1 LQKLKFSLVVLLGAC
16 SYGVLSS
23 ILKVGFSNGF
33 TFPELL
39 GGQYVFGWFG
49 LLLLVIIFSR
59 HKVSL
64 KNILSLLAVGITM
77 SLTSIFY
84 GFSVKELPAS
94 IAIVLLFQFTWMGVL
109 IEAIANKTVPS
120 REKVISIIILFVGTL
135 FAGGIFEG
143 LGQQLSMKGIL
154 FGLLAA
160 ITFSLYIF
168 ASGRVST
175 EVPIYSKS
183 FLMTTSATLFVCL
196 VFPPTYLID
205 GTLQAGLWKY
215 ALILGFFGVVIP
227 VICFSVGIP
236 KVGTGLGTI
245 LGAVELPTA
254 VIASITLVH
263 EVVSPLR
270 WFGIVCILLGIFIPQ
285 ILEVRKEKRLTR
297 FDYETTKV

>member
-1 LQKLKFSLVVLLGAC
+1 MVLLGAC
-16 SYGVLSS
+16 SYGILSS
-23 ILKVGFSNGF
+23 ILKVGFSNGY
-33 TFPELL
+33 TFPQLL

-49 LLLLVIIFSR
+49 LLILVLTFSR
-59 HKVSL
+59 YKVSL
-64 KNILSLLAVGITM
+64 KNIVSLLAVGTTM

-109 IEAIANKTVPS
+109 IEAIINKSFPS
-120 REKVISIIILFVGTL
+120 REKVLSIIILFVGTML
-135 FAGGIFEG
+135 AGGVFEG
-143 LGQQLSMKGIL
+143 LGQQLSLKGIL

-160 ITFSLYIF
+160 ITFSFYIF

-183 FLMTTSATLFVCL
+183 FLMTTSATLFVCIM
-196 VFPPTYLID
+196 FPPTYLMD

-227 VICFSVGIP
+227 VICFSIGIP

-263 EVVSPLR
+263 EVVSLLQ
-270 WFGIVCILLGIFIPQ
+270 WLGIVCILLGIFIPQ
-285 ILEVRKEKRLTR
+285 MLNVRKERQLAR
-297 FDYETTKV
+297 FSNEATEF

>member
-1 LQKLKFSLVVLLGAC
+1 MNKLKFSLVVLLGAC
-16 SYGVLSS
+16 SYGILSS
-23 ILKVGFSNGF
+23 ILKVGFSNGY
-33 TFPELL
+33 TFPQLL

-49 LLLLVIIFSR
+49 LLILVLTFSR
-59 HKVSL
+59 YKVSL
-64 KNILSLLAVGITM
+64 KNIVSLLAVGTTM

-109 IEAIANKTVPS
+109 IEAIINKSFPS
-120 REKVISIIILFVGTL
+120 REKVLSIIILFVGTML
-135 FAGGIFEG
+135 AGGVFEG
-143 LGQQLSMKGIL
+143 LGQQLSLKGIL

-160 ITFSLYIF
+160 ITFSFYIF

-183 FLMTTSATLFVCL
+183 FLMTTSATLFVCIM
-196 VFPPTYLID
+196 FPPTYLMD

-227 VICFSVGIP
+227 VICFSIGIP
-236 KVGTGLGTI
+236 KVGTSLGTI

-263 EVVSPLR
+263 EVVSLLQ
-270 WFGIVCILLGIFIPQ
+270 WLGIVCILLGIFIPQ
-285 ILEVRKEKRLTR
+285 MLNVRKERQLAR
-297 FDYETTKV
+297 FSNEATEF

>member
-1 LQKLKFSLVVLLGAC
+1 
-16 SYGVLSS
+16 
-23 ILKVGFSNGF
+23 
-33 TFPELL
+33 
-39 GGQYVFGWFG
+39 
-49 LLLLVIIFSR
+49 
-59 HKVSL
+59 
-64 KNILSLLAVGITM
+64 M

-109 IEAIANKTVPS
+109 IEAIANKTFPS
-120 REKVISIIILFVGTL
+120 REKVLSIIILFVGTM
-135 FAGGIFEG
+135 FAGGVFEG
-143 LGQQLSMKGIL
+143 LGQQLSTKGIL

-183 FLMTTSATLFVCL
+183 FLMTTSATLFVCIM
-196 VFPPTYLID
+196 FPPTYLMD

-227 VICFSVGIP
+227 VICFSIGIP

-263 EVVSPLR
+263 EVVSPLQ
-270 WFGIVCILLGIFIPQ
+270 WLGIVCILLGIFIPQ
-285 ILEVRKEKRLTR
+285 MLNVRKERQIAR
-297 FDYETTKV
+297 FGNESTEF

>member
-1 LQKLKFSLVVLLGAC
+1 MNKLKFSLVVLLGAC
-16 SYGVLSS
+16 SYGILSS
-23 ILKVGFSNGF
+23 ILKVGFSNGY
-33 TFPELL
+33 TFPQLL

-49 LLLLVIIFSR
+49 LLILVLTFSR
-59 HKVSL
+59 YKVSL
-64 KNILSLLAVGITM
+64 KNIVSLLAVGTTM

-109 IEAIANKTVPS
+109 IEAIINKSFPS
-120 REKVISIIILFVGTL
+120 REKVLSIIILFVGTML
-135 FAGGIFEG
+135 AGGVFEG
-143 LGQQLSMKGIL
+143 LGQQLSLKGIL

-160 ITFSLYIF
+160 ITFSFYIF

-183 FLMTTSATLFVCL
+183 FLMTTSATLFVCIM
-196 VFPPTYLID
+196 FPPTYLMD

-227 VICFSVGIP
+227 VICFSIGIP

-263 EVVSPLR
+263 EVVSLLQ
-270 WFGIVCILLGIFIPQ
+270 WLGIVCILLGIFIPQ
-285 ILEVRKEKRLTR
+285 MLNVRKERQLAR
-297 FDYETTKV
+297 FSNEATEF

>member
-1 LQKLKFSLVVLLGAC
+1 MNKLKFSLVVLLGAC

-23 ILKVGFSNGF
+23 ILKIGFLNGFS
-33 TFPELL
+33 FPELL
-39 GGQYVFGWFG
+39 GGQYIFGWLG
-49 LLLLVIIFSR
+49 LLLLVITFSR
-59 HKVSL
+59 HKVSS
-64 KNILSLLAVGITM
+64 KNILSLLAVGTTM

-84 GFSVKELPAS
+84 GLSVKELPAS

-109 IEAIANKTVPS
+109 IEAIANKTFPS
-120 REKVISIIILFVGTL
+120 REKVLSILILFVGTV
-135 FAGGIFEG
+135 FAGGIFDG
-143 LGQQLSMKGIL
+143 LGQQLSIKGII

-196 VFPPTYLID
+196 IFPPTYLID

-227 VICFSVGIP
+227 VICFSIGVP

-263 EVVSPLR
+263 EVVSPLQ
-270 WFGIVCILLGIFIPQ
+270 WVGIICILSGIFIPQ
-285 ILEVRKEKRLTR
+285 MLKVQKEKKKFR
-297 FDYETTKV
+297 FREETTEL

>member
-1 LQKLKFSLVVLLGAC
+1 MVLLGAC

-23 ILKVGFSNGF
+23 ILKVGFSNGY
-33 TFPELL
+33 TFPQLL

-49 LLLLVIIFSR
+49 LLILVLTFSR
-59 HKVSL
+59 YKVSL
-64 KNILSLLAVGITM
+64 KNIVSLLAVGTTM

-109 IEAIANKTVPS
+109 IEAIINKSFPS
-120 REKVISIIILFVGTL
+120 REKVLSIIILFVGTML
-135 FAGGIFEG
+135 AGGVFEG
-143 LGQQLSMKGIL
+143 LGQQLSLKGIL

-160 ITFSLYIF
+160 ITFSFYIF

-183 FLMTTSATLFVCL
+183 FLMTTSATLFVCIM
-196 VFPPTYLID
+196 FPPTYLMD

-227 VICFSVGIP
+227 VICFSIGIP

-263 EVVSPLR
+263 EVVSLLQ
-270 WFGIVCILLGIFIPQ
+270 WLGIVCILLGIFIPQ
-285 ILEVRKEKRLTR
+285 MLNVRKERQLAR
-297 FDYETTKV
+297 FSNEATEF

>member
-1 LQKLKFSLVVLLGAC
+1 VVLLGAC

-23 ILKVGFSNGF
+23 ILKVGFSNGY
-33 TFPELL
+33 TFPQLL

-49 LLLLVIIFSR
+49 LLILVLTFSR
-59 HKVSL
+59 YKVSL
-64 KNILSLLAVGITM
+64 KNIVSLLAVGTTM

-109 IEAIANKTVPS
+109 IEAIINKSFPS
-120 REKVISIIILFVGTL
+120 REKVLSIIILFVGTML
-135 FAGGIFEG
+135 AGGVFEG
-143 LGQQLSMKGIL
+143 LGQQLSLKGIL

-160 ITFSLYIF
+160 ITFSFYIF

-183 FLMTTSATLFVCL
+183 FLMTTSATLFVCIM
-196 VFPPTYLID
+196 FPPTYLMD
-205 GTLQAGLWKY
+205 GALQAGLWKY

-227 VICFSVGIP
+227 VICFSIGIP

-263 EVVSPLR
+263 EVVSLLQ
-270 WFGIVCILLGIFIPQ
+270 WLGIVCILLGIFIPQ
-285 ILEVRKEKRLTR
+285 MLNVRKERQLAR
-297 FDYETTKV
+297 FSNEATEF

>member
-1 LQKLKFSLVVLLGAC
+1 MNKLKFSLVVLLGAC

-23 ILKVGFSNGF
+23 ILKVGFSNGY
-33 TFPELL
+33 TFPQLL

-49 LLLLVIIFSR
+49 LLILVLTFSR
-59 HKVSL
+59 YKVSL
-64 KNILSLLAVGITM
+64 KNIVSLLAVGTTM

-109 IEAIANKTVPS
+109 IEAIINKSFPS
-120 REKVISIIILFVGTL
+120 REKVLSIIILFVGTML
-135 FAGGIFEG
+135 AGGVFEG
-143 LGQQLSMKGIL
+143 LGQQLSLKGIL

-160 ITFSLYIF
+160 ITFSFYIF

-183 FLMTTSATLFVCL
+183 FLMTTSATLFVCIM
-196 VFPPTYLID
+196 FPPTYLMD

-227 VICFSVGIP
+227 VICFSIGIP

-263 EVVSPLR
+263 EVVSLLQ
-270 WFGIVCILLGIFIPQ
+270 WLGIVCILLGIFIPQ
-285 ILEVRKEKRLTR
+285 MLNVRKERQLAR
-297 FDYETTKV
+297 FSNEATEF

>member
-1 LQKLKFSLVVLLGAC
+1 MVLLGAC

-23 ILKVGFSNGF
+23 ILKVGFSNGY
-33 TFPELL
+33 TFPQLL

-49 LLLLVIIFSR
+49 LLILVLTFSR
-59 HKVSL
+59 YKVSL
-64 KNILSLLAVGITM
+64 KNIVSLLAVGTTM

-109 IEAIANKTVPS
+109 IEAIINKSFPS
-120 REKVISIIILFVGTL
+120 REKVLSIIILFVGTML
-135 FAGGIFEG
+135 AGGVFEG
-143 LGQQLSMKGIL
+143 LGQQLSLKGIL

-160 ITFSLYIF
+160 ITFSFYIF

-183 FLMTTSATLFVCL
+183 FLMTTSATLFVCIM
-196 VFPPTYLID
+196 FPPTYLMD
-205 GTLQAGLWKY
+205 GALQAGLWKY

-227 VICFSVGIP
+227 VICFSIGIP

-263 EVVSPLR
+263 EVVSLLQ
-270 WFGIVCILLGIFIPQ
+270 WLGIVCILLGIFIPQ
-285 ILEVRKEKRLTR
+285 MLNVRKERQLAR
-297 FDYETTKV
+297 FSNEATEF

>member
-1 LQKLKFSLVVLLGAC
+1 VVLLGAC

-23 ILKVGFSNGF
+23 ILKVGFSNGY
-33 TFPELL
+33 TFPQLL

-49 LLLLVIIFSR
+49 LLILVLTFSR
-59 HKVSL
+59 YKVSL
-64 KNILSLLAVGITM
+64 KNIVSLLAVGTTM

-109 IEAIANKTVPS
+109 IEAIINKSFPS
-120 REKVISIIILFVGTL
+120 REKVLSIIILFVGTML
-135 FAGGIFEG
+135 AGGVFEG
-143 LGQQLSMKGIL
+143 LGQQLSLKGIL

-160 ITFSLYIF
+160 ITFSFYIF

-183 FLMTTSATLFVCL
+183 FLMTTSATLFVCIM
-196 VFPPTYLID
+196 FPPTYLMD
-205 GTLQAGLWKY
+205 GTLQARLWKY

-227 VICFSVGIP
+227 VICFSIGIP

-263 EVVSPLR
+263 EVVSLLQ
-270 WFGIVCILLGIFIPQ
+270 WLGIVCILLGIFIPQ
-285 ILEVRKEKRLTR
+285 MLNVRKERQLAR
-297 FDYETTKV
+297 FSNEATEF

>member
-1 LQKLKFSLVVLLGAC
+1 MNKLKFSLVVLLGAC
-16 SYGVLSS
+16 SYGILSS
-23 ILKVGFSNGF
+23 ILKVGFSNGY

-49 LLLLVIIFSR
+49 LLILVLTFSR

-64 KNILSLLAVGITM
+64 KNIVSLLAVGTTM

-109 IEAIANKTVPS
+109 IEAIANKTFPS
-120 REKVISIIILFVGTL
+120 REKVLSIVILFIGTM

-160 ITFSLYIF
+160 VTFSLYIF

-183 FLMTTSATLFVCL
+183 FLMTTSATLFVCIM
-196 VFPPTYLID
+196 FPPTYLMD

-227 VICFSVGIP
+227 VICFSIGIP

-263 EVVSPLR
+263 EVVSPLQ
-270 WFGIVCILLGIFIPQ
+270 WLGIICILLGIFIPQ
-285 ILEVRKEKRLTR
+285 MLNVRKERQIAR
-297 FDYETTKV
+297 FGHETTEF